1 MWFVSV
7 FMRWELGLRRG
18 KAAPE
23 GDGIFKSEA
32 SGVSVGQLWA

>member
-7 FMRWELGLRRG
+7 FMCWELGPPG
-18 KAAPE
+18 GGAE
-23 GDGIFKSEA
+23 SESDGIFKSEA